1 MGGGGVW
8 AAAGPGGSEWAE
20 RTLTLIH
27 LKPYLL
33 AQDHAWVAAGSAP
46 LDLEAV
52 NGPWVARSQAAWTPE
67 AEEAIVAVVAKS
79 ATAAMAAMGSGD
91 LNEAELDD
99 LLNDEDYD
107 F

>member
-1 MGGGGVW
+1 M
-8 AAAGPGGSEWAE
+8 AAGA
-20 RTLTLIH
+20 
-27 LKPYLL
+27 
-33 AQDHAWVAAGSAP
+33 AP

-52 NGPWVARSQAAWTPE
+52 NGSWVERSQAAWTPE

-79 ATAAMAAMGSGD
+79 ASAAMAAMGSGD

>member
-1 MGGGGVW
+1 M
-8 AAAGPGGSEWAE
+8 
-20 RTLTLIH
+20 
-27 LKPYLL
+27 
-33 AQDHAWVAAGSAP
+33 AAGSAP

-52 NGPWVARSQAAWTPE
+52 NGPWVARSKEAWTPE

-79 ATAAMAAMGSGD
+79 ASAAMAAMGSGD